1 MLKSSIPIV
10 GKAEYLDFFIDNELR
25 RSVVAHEQNTS
36 DVARDDVSTERV
48 ARQVYPCSP
57 DMFGAGMMGVI
68 KLMTESR
75 E

>member
-1 MLKSSIPIV
+1 MIL
-10 GKAEYLDFFIDNELR
+10 GKAESLDFFIDHELQ

-36 DVARDDVSTERV
+36 GAARDDVSTERV

-57 DMFGAGMMGVI
+57 DMFGAGMMGVF